1 MVKFI
6 SNARYITILMAVMLF
21 TGTFTFFIMSVGSL
35 YINVVGI
42 FVLPPLFA
50 VVMTAIIYSILRKAK
65 IRGKRAAKYL
75 IIVLAMFYILFE
87 SLFTIIIIHTIEMVV
102 LLVPLDL
109 VILSL
114 PLYIKFNRGKSQ
126 ADVGDFSSDLT
137 SRLSSLLGND
147 SPEVYI
153 KNGPLLRM
161 GITTDGDQ
169 WKIIIYRHTLDR
181 INDEEMEMLL
191 LELYY
196 RKMDNAGKKLLS
208 ISAGL
213 FTVLVDGFI
222 ISYVVAM
229 NVSASYAFYVIGAQS
244 SLFILILL
252 LPYILSRIIANQN
265 SSIDRK
271 ILKINGNRMALISL
285 IQKESNYE
293 PPGTMT
299 QSQYNRFKKRQ
310 TRNAERRIKNL
321 DSAD

>member
-21 TGTFTFFIMSVGSL
+21 TGTFTFFVMSVSLL
-35 YINVVGI
+35 YINIIGI
-42 FVLPPLFA
+42 FVLPPLFSG
-50 VVMTAIIYSILRKAK
+50 VMTAIVYSILRKAK

-87 SLFTIIIIHTIEMVV
+87 SLFTMIIIHTIEMVV

-114 PLYIKFNRGKSQ
+114 PMYIKFNRGKSQ
-126 ADVGDFSSDLT
+126 PDVGEYSPDLT
-137 SRLSSLLGND
+137 SRLSSLLGNA

-161 GITTDGDQ
+161 GIATDGDP

-196 RKMDNAGKKLLS
+196 RKMDNTGKKLLS
-208 ISAGL
+208 ISTGL
-213 FTVLVDGFI
+213 LTALVDGFI
-222 ISYVVAM
+222 ISYVIAM
-229 NVSASYAFYVIGAQS
+229 NISASYAFYIIGTQS
-244 SLFILILL
+244 SLFVLILL
-252 LPYILSRIIANQN
+252 LPYILSRIIAHQN
-265 SSIDRK
+265 TSIDRK

-285 IQKESNYE
+285 IQKDSNYE
-293 PPGTMT
+293 PLGTMI

-321 DSAD
+321 DSVD

>member
-6 SNARYITILMAVMLF
+6 GNARYITILMAVMLF
-21 TGTFTFFIMSVGSL
+21 TGTFTFFVMSVSLL
-35 YINVVGI
+35 YINIIGI
-42 FVLPPLFA
+42 FVLPPLFSG
-50 VVMTAIIYSILRKAK
+50 VMTAIVYSILRKAK

-87 SLFTIIIIHTIEMVV
+87 SLFTMIIIHTIEMVV
-102 LLVPLDL
+102 LLVPLDM

-114 PLYIKFNRGKSQ
+114 PMYIKFNRGKSQ
-126 ADVGDFSSDLT
+126 PDVGEYSPDLT
-137 SRLSSLLGND
+137 SRLSSLLGNA

-161 GITTDGDQ
+161 GIATDGDP
-169 WKIIIYRHTLDR
+169 WKIIIYRHTVDR
-181 INDEEMEMLL
+181 INDEEMEMVL

-196 RKMDNAGKKLLS
+196 RKMNNTGKKLLS
-208 ISAGL
+208 ISTGL
-213 FTVLVDGFI
+213 FTALVDGFI
-222 ISYVVAM
+222 ISYIVAM

-244 SLFILILL
+244 SLFVLILL

-299 QSQYNRFKKRQ
+299 QFQYNRFKKRQ

-321 DSAD
+321 DSTD

>member
-87 SLFTIIIIHTIEMVV
+87 SVFTIIIIHTIEMVV